1 MKPNRFSGTS
11 HRTVALVS
19 AVALAATLAPVAL
32 AAGLSSAK
40 GEEAEVLESVRTVT
54 LGGEDASYSALFDV
68 RDGAPDCD
76 RATSLTVGAH
86 EFTCDDVTIET
97 RSAEGVE
104 DLPRFGVRAI
114 RAKTFSDS
122 PAPEMRAAETPRA
135 PGLLAWSGTPVTGLD
150 GVTHQVIVLGEEGTA
165 DDRVGAD
172 PADPAG
178 SGGAAESAD
187 IDGVADS
194 GSAEGARG
202 LVAIVSGDA
211 EDVDDATATILADV
225 RKDEGR

>member
-1 MKPNRFSGTS
+1 MKQNRFSGTP
-11 HRTVALVS
+11 RRPVALVS

-86 EFTCDDVTIET
+86 EFTCGDVTIET

-135 PGLLAWSGTPVTGLD
+135 PGLLAWSGTPVTSFD
-150 GVTHQVIVLGEEGTA
+150 GVTYQVIVLGEEG
-165 DDRVGAD
+165 
-172 PADPAG
+172 
-178 SGGAAESAD
+178 AAA
-187 IDGVADS
+187 

-225 RKDEGR
+225 RKDEGQ

>member
-1 MKPNRFSGTS
+1 MKQNRFSGTP
-11 HRTVALVS
+11 RRPVALVS

-32 AAGLSSAK
+32 AVGLSTAK
-40 GEEAEVLESVRTVT
+40 GEEAEVLETVRTVT

-86 EFTCDDVTIET
+86 EFTCGDVTIET

-135 PGLLAWSGTPVTGLD
+135 PGLLAWSGTPVTSFD
-150 GVTHQVIVLGEEGTA
+150 GVTYQVIVLGEEG
-165 DDRVGAD
+165 
-172 PADPAG
+172 
-178 SGGAAESAD
+178 AAA
-187 IDGVADS
+187 

-225 RKDEGR
+225 RKDEGQ

>member
-1 MKPNRFSGTS
+1 MRPNRFSGTS

-68 RDGAPDCD
+68 RDSAPDCD

-122 PAPEMRAAETPRA
+122 PAPEMRAAETPWA

-178 SGGAAESAD
+178 SGGE
-187 IDGVADS
+187 ADS

>member
-86 EFTCDDVTIET
+86 EFTCGDVTIET

-122 PAPEMRAAETPRA
+122 PAPEMRAAETPWA
-135 PGLLAWSGTPVTGLD
+135 PGLLAWSGTPVTSFD
-150 GVTHQVIVLGEEGTA
+150 GVTYQVIVLGEEG
-165 DDRVGAD
+165 
-172 PADPAG
+172 
-178 SGGAAESAD
+178 AAA
-187 IDGVADS
+187 

-225 RKDEGR
+225 RKDEGQ

>member
-150 GVTHQVIVLGEEGTA
+150 GVTRQVIVLGEEGA
-165 DDRVGAD
+165 AAD
-172 PADPAG
+172 PADADPAG

>member
-1 MKPNRFSGTS
+1 MKQSRFSGTP
-11 HRTVALVS
+11 RRPVALVS

-32 AAGLSSAK
+32 AAGLSTAK
-40 GEEAEVLESVRTVT
+40 GEEAEVLETVRTVT

-86 EFTCDDVTIET
+86 EFTCGDVTIET

-104 DLPRFGVRAI
+104 DLARFGVRAI

-135 PGLLAWSGTPVTGLD
+135 PGLLAWSGTPVASFD
-150 GVTHQVIVLGEEGTA
+150 GVTHQVIVLGEEG
-165 DDRVGAD
+165 
-172 PADPAG
+172 
-178 SGGAAESAD
+178 AAA
-187 IDGVADS
+187 

-225 RKDEGR
+225 RKDEGQ

>member
-1 MKPNRFSGTS
+1 MKQNRFSGTP
-11 HRTVALVS
+11 RRPVALVS

-32 AAGLSSAK
+32 AAGLSTAK
-40 GEEAEVLESVRTVT
+40 GEAAEVFETVRTVT
-54 LGGEDASYSALFDV
+54 LGGADASYSALFDV
-68 RDGAPDCD
+68 RDGASACD
-76 RATSLTVGAH
+76 RASSLTVGAH
-86 EFTCDDVTIET
+86 EFTCGDVTIET

-150 GVTHQVIVLGEEGTA
+150 GVTHQVIVLGEEGAAA
-165 DDRVGAD
+165 DPAGADSGSAD

-178 SGGAAESAD
+178 SGGGAD
-187 IDGVADS
+187 F

>member
-40 GEEAEVLESVRTVT
+40 GEGAEVLESVRTVT

-76 RATSLTVGAH
+76 RVTSLTVGAH
-86 EFTCDDVTIET
+86 EFTCGDVTIET

-122 PAPEMRAAETPRA
+122 PAPEMRAAETPWV

-178 SGGAAESAD
+178 SGGE
-187 IDGVADS
+187 ADS

>member
-1 MKPNRFSGTS
+1 MEQNRFSGTP
-11 HRTVALVS
+11 RRPVALVS

-32 AAGLSSAK
+32 AAGLSTAK
-40 GEEAEVLESVRTVT
+40 GEEAEVLETVRTVT

-86 EFTCDDVTIET
+86 EFTCGDVTIET

-135 PGLLAWSGTPVTGLD
+135 PGLLAWSGTPVTSFD
-150 GVTHQVIVLGEEGTA
+150 GVPHQVIVLGEEG
-165 DDRVGAD
+165 
-172 PADPAG
+172 
-178 SGGAAESAD
+178 AAA
-187 IDGVADS
+187 

-225 RKDEGR
+225 RKDEGQ

>member
-165 DDRVGAD
+165 A
-172 PADPAG
+172 
-178 SGGAAESAD
+178 
-187 IDGVADS
+187 

>member
-1 MKPNRFSGTS
+1 MKQNRFSDTP
-11 HRTVALVS
+11 RRPVALVS

-32 AAGLSSAK
+32 AAGLSTAK
-40 GEEAEVLESVRTVT
+40 GEEAEVLETVRTVT

-86 EFTCDDVTIET
+86 EFTCGDVTIET

-135 PGLLAWSGTPVTGLD
+135 PGLLAWSGTPVTSFD
-150 GVTHQVIVLGEEGTA
+150 GVTHQVIVLGEEG
-165 DDRVGAD
+165 
-172 PADPAG
+172 
-178 SGGAAESAD
+178 AAA
-187 IDGVADS
+187 

-225 RKDEGR
+225 RKDEGQ

>member
-1 MKPNRFSGTS
+1 MKQNRFSGTP
-11 HRTVALVS
+11 RRPVALVS

-32 AAGLSSAK
+32 AVGLSTAK
-40 GEEAEVLESVRTVT
+40 GEEAEVLETVRTVT

-135 PGLLAWSGTPVTGLD
+135 PGLLAWSGTPVTSFD
-150 GVTHQVIVLGEEGTA
+150 GVTYQVIVLGEEG
-165 DDRVGAD
+165 
-172 PADPAG
+172 
-178 SGGAAESAD
+178 AAA
-187 IDGVADS
+187 

-225 RKDEGR
+225 RKDEGQ

>member
-32 AAGLSSAK
+32 AAELSSAK

-122 PAPEMRAAETPRA
+122 PAPEMRAAETPWA

-165 DDRVGAD
+165 AD
-172 PADPAG
+172 PADADPAG

>member
-1 MKPNRFSGTS
+1 MKQNRFSGTP
-11 HRTVALVS
+11 RRPVALVS

-32 AAGLSSAK
+32 AAGLSTAK
-40 GEEAEVLESVRTVT
+40 GEEAEVLETVRTVT

-86 EFTCDDVTIET
+86 EFTCGDVTIET

-135 PGLLAWSGTPVTGLD
+135 PGLLAWSGTPVTSFD
-150 GVTHQVIVLGEEGTA
+150 GVTYQVIVLGEEG
-165 DDRVGAD
+165 
-172 PADPAG
+172 
-178 SGGAAESAD
+178 AAA
-187 IDGVADS
+187 

-225 RKDEGR
+225 RKDEGQ

>member
-86 EFTCDDVTIET
+86 EITCDDVTIET

-122 PAPEMRAAETPRA
+122 PAPEMRAAETPWA

-172 PADPAG
+172 PADPADPAG
-178 SGGAAESAD
+178 SGGE
-187 IDGVADS
+187 ADS

>member
-68 RDGAPDCD
+68 RDDAPDCD

-122 PAPEMRAAETPRA
+122 PAPEMRAAETPWA

-178 SGGAAESAD
+178 SGGE
-187 IDGVADS
+187 ADS

>member
-135 PGLLAWSGTPVTGLD
+135 PGLLAWSGTAVTSFD
-150 GVTHQVIVLGEEGTA
+150 GGTHQVIVRGEEG
-165 DDRVGAD
+165 
-172 PADPAG
+172 
-178 SGGAAESAD
+178 AAA
-187 IDGVADS
+187 

-225 RKDEGR
+225 RKNEGQ

>member
-165 DDRVGAD
+165 AYPADAD
-172 PADPAG
+172 PTG